1 MIQFMKR
8 TLASLVLAAY
18 VLTSSCSSRQQQ
30 PETPETPATLE
41 QKANENFPI
50 SLFQELNSEYTNAFS
65 KAWGIYRNIVHI
77 DNNLDQRKAYEKAII
92 PFEDLL
98 KLREGDAK
106 DYDALAT
113 CYLRTG
119 RLEQAKKSID
129 IAIRKDPYQKAYRT
143 TLWLINNPK

>member
-18 VLTSSCSSRQQQ
+18 VLTTSCSSRQQ
-30 PETPETPATLE
+30 PETPATPATLE
-41 QKANENFPI
+41 QKANDEILI
-50 SLFQELNSEYTNAFS
+50 SIFQDINSDYATAFDA
-65 KAWGIYRNIVHI
+65 AWGIYRNIVHI

-98 KLREGDAK
+98 KLWEGDAK

-129 IAIRKDPYQKAYRT
+129 IAIRKDPHQKAYRT